1 MSVSAAPGASAEPMV
16 TPNMAPNPGRLA
28 GKVAI
33 VTGSSKGIGRAIALA
48 FATAGVQVV
57 GVSRGDSSDPDG
69 GPATLVARVAGL
81 AGSYTHVSGDVG
93 KEVTARDS
101 VECAMSL
108 HGKIDMLVNNAGTGL
123 YADFTDSNADV
134 YDQIMNTN
142 MRSTFLF
149 TSHVVPVMKAAH
161 AGLILQISSL
171 AGLRG
176 FPRESIYCASK
187 HAQVGFT
194 RALRQELQPF
204 GIKVGV
210 ICPAGVATEFALGT
224 GRTQEFIDNA
234 GFLAAE
240 DVADAVLFAACQ
252 PPYARVTELGLISMN
267 EPL

>member
-1 MSVSAAPGASAEPMV
+1 VHLMTS
-16 TPNMAPNPGRLA
+16 TFDRLA

-33 VTGSSKGIGRAIALA
+33 VTGTSKGIGRAIVLA
-48 FATAGVQVV
+48 FANAGADVV
-57 GVSRGDSSDPDG
+57 GVSRGDLSDPAG
-69 GPATLVARVAGL
+69 GPATLAVQVADW

-93 KEVTARDS
+93 EEATAREA
-101 VECAMSL
+101 VACAMSL
-108 HGKIDMLVNNAGTGL
+108 YGRVDILVNNAGTGL
-123 YADFTDSNADV
+123 YDDFIDATVDI

-149 TSHVVPVMKAAH
+149 TSCVVPLMKSQQS
-161 AGLILQISSL
+161 GLILQIASL

-194 RALRQELQPF
+194 RALRQELQPL

-210 ICPAGVATEFALGT
+210 ICPAGVATEFALGS

-240 DVADAVLFAACQ
+240 DVADAVLFAAQ
-252 PPYARVTELGLISMN
+252 QSPNARVTELGLISLN
-267 EPL
+267 EAL